1 MKNKSK
7 PLSEVTGDEIYDAE
21 ELKAYID
28 YFVLNGVEI
37 LRENPMYVTG
47 LERLTPK
54 PVNRDPLTPNEKK
67 RH

>member
-37 LRENPMYVTG
+37 LRENPMCVTG